1 MYDGKHV
8 PQGLGWPKSCQSSNQ
23 PQVTWTVK
31 ILGLHEYS
39 DLSLIVQSTSA
50 DATKIAIVE
59 CSMSAPHH
67 PALRFHVHPSESPLV
82 MQFILLYAK
91 DEAECFQMYGD
102 TSLMVKKIIDGF
114 DIDPCKCFG
123 MKWKCP
129 VQEMPCLLKS
139 SNSDDMIYMRVAD
152 KDVWPTEEHVLGWDH
167 MWESGKQHGM
177 ELYTRV
183 YHMCLNNEVTWATR
197 HAAAYV
203 QAYELCLNSGTTH
216 QERA

>member
-1 MYDGKHV
+1 M
-8 PQGLGWPKSCQSSNQ
+8 
-23 PQVTWTVK
+23 K
-31 ILGLHEYS
+31 ISGLHEYS

-50 DATKIAIVE
+50 DTTKITIVE

-67 PALRFHVHPSESPLV
+67 PALRFLVHPSENPLV

-114 DIDPCKCFG
+114 DIDLCKCFG

-129 VQEMPCLLKS
+129 VQEMPYLLKS
-139 SNSDDMIYMRVAD
+139 SNSDDMIYMQVAD
-152 KDVWPTEEHVLGWDH
+152 KDVWPTEEHVLGWDC

-177 ELYTRV
+177 ELYTCV
-183 YHMCLNNEVTWATR
+183 YHMCLNNELT
-197 HAAAYV
+197 
-203 QAYELCLNSGTTH
+203 
-216 QERA
+216 